1 MHLTDREI
9 EVCKCLISGMN
20 NNEIAAKL
28 FISRHT
34 VKAYISNILVS
45 LKAKNR
51 TEVAYILGKK
61 NIIDL

>member
-1 MHLTDREI
+1 MRLTDREI

-20 NNEIAAKL
+20 NSEIAEKL

-34 VKAYISNILVS
+34 VKAYISNILVT
-45 LKAKNR
+45 LRAKNR